1 MCLWAVTNIWWFCY
15 WQNTICVIFSHLV
28 KLLMFY
34 RKHNLKKKSLEKK
47 IKSGDQNFQ
56 AGINEIIIQKGFK
69 F

>member
-1 MCLWAVTNIWWFCY
+1 
-15 WQNTICVIFSHLV
+15 
-28 KLLMFY
+28 MFY